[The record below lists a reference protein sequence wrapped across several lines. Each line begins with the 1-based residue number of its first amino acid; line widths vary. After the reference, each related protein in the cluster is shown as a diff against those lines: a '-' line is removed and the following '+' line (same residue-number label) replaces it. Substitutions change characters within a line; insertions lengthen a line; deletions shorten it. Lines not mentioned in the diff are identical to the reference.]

1 MTGRSSPIYP
11 APLYYLPI
19 MLTELR
25 VRDLA
30 TIADVTLHLGPG
42 LNVLTGETGAGKSML
57 VDALALLLGER
68 AASSSVRPG
77 APKTIVEGAFEGLD
91 TRTRRAIQALGLDVE
106 DGRVI
111 VRREVGGEGRSR
123 AWVSGSPTTAAVL
136 GQLGALLVDLH
147 GQHETQSLLHADAQR
162 DILDAFAHAES
173 ERGAVAEDHTA
184 LAALRAEEAA
194 LVARRDEVRRRA
206 DYLRHVVREIDQAR
220 LRPGEDEAL
229 QLEARRLSQAGAL
242 GEQAQRIVDAI
253 EAGEGHALGALGAA
267 DRALAGLEKT
277 DPDVAG
283 WREMLDAAY
292 TNLSEL
298 ARQAAAY
305 ADEVEENPERLAE
318 VEQRRD
324 VIFKLT
330 GKYGATI
337 EAVLAMRN
345 ESAAELDLLD
355 TADVDLRALAARRAA
370 AESAL
375 RTAAGTLSGK
385 RADAADRLARGVN
398 RLLPRLGLPG
408 GKLLVSLAVLP
419 EPAAHG
425 QESVAFEVQ
434 LNVGIEAKP
443 LARVTSGGE
452 LSRLMLALKVVLAR
466 HDAIATLVF
475 DEVDQ
480 GIGGEIGAQV
490 GAALAEVAERHQVLV
505 ITHLPQ
511 IAARADQH
519 LVVSKEARGGI
530 ATSDVQLIHGEDRVN
545 EVARMLGDAEGD
557 AARRHAQALLRKDGR
572 TDGRKDGKMD
582 EPSVGRTAERNDAK
596 TEGANGAKTEGR
608 KGGKAR

>member
-1 MTGRSSPIYP
+1 
-11 APLYYLPI
+11 

-68 AASSSVRPG
+68 AASGSVRPG
-77 APKTIVEGAFEGLD
+77 AAKTVVEGAFEGLEP
-91 TRTRRAIQALGLDVE
+91 RTRRAIESLGLDVE

-111 VRREVGGEGRSR
+111 VRREVGAEGRSR

-147 GQHETQSLLHADAQR
+147 GQHETQSLLRADAQR
-162 DILDAFAHAES
+162 DILDSFGHAES
-173 ERGAVAEDHTA
+173 ERDAVAEAHAA
-184 LAALRAEEAA
+184 LATLRAEETA
-194 LVARRDEVRRRA
+194 LAARRDEVRRRA
-206 DYLRHVVREIDQAR
+206 DYLRHVVHEIDQAR

-253 EAGEGHALGALGAA
+253 EAGEGNALGALGAA

-337 EAVLAMRN
+337 EAVLATRN

-375 RTAAGTLSGK
+375 RAAAGTLSAR
-385 RADAADRLARGVN
+385 RADGAERLARGVN

-408 GKLLVSLAVLP
+408 GKLLVSLTALP

-425 QESVAFEVQ
+425 QESVAFDVQ
-434 LNVGIEAKP
+434 LNLGLEAKP
-443 LARVTSGGE
+443 LARVASGGE

-530 ATSDVQLIHGEDRVN
+530 ATSDVQVIHGEDRVN

-557 AARRHAQALLRKDGR
+557 AARRHAQAMLRKDGR
-572 TDGRKDGKMD
+572 TQGREDGRTGERDDGKAAH
-582 EPSVGRTAERNDAK
+582 GKTAEGNNPKSD
-596 TEGANGAKTEGR
+596 GANSAKTEGR